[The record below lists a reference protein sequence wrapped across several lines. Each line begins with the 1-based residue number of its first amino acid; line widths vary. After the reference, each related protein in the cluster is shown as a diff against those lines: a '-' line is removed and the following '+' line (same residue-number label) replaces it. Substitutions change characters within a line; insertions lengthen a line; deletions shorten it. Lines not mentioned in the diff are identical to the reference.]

1 MGVELKPLGVV
12 CNIQCHYCYENPLR
26 DAGNK
31 AAAYDIEAMKAAV
44 LREGGPFSLF
54 GGEALLMPKVD
65 LEALWSWGLEK
76 FGSNGVQTNGTL
88 IDEAHIALFK
98 TYKVDVGISVDGPA
112 ELNDARWSAN
122 LAKTREATAR
132 TQAAIEALCREGL
145 PPGLIVTLHRG
156 NASAEKLPAL
166 CEWFRHLDRIGV
178 RHARLHVLEVD
189 SPTVREMYALSADAS
204 IEALLRLHGLEQA
217 ELTSLR
223 FDVFKDMRAMLLG
236 RDEKTTC
243 VWNAC
248 DALAT
253 QAVRGIEG
261 NGQATNCSR
270 TNKEGI
276 DFVKADA
283 SGFERYLALYHTP
296 QQHGGCK
303 DCRFFL
309 MCKGQCPGTAID
321 GDWRNRSESC
331 EVWKGLYEHIEQE
344 LLHSGEVPLSCRPQ
358 QLRAVEEIFIR
369 RWENGRNSS
378 IAGVLAGLAENAWPA
393 SAAAANSPR
402 PYVMPDFK
410 RVAWINDRARAV
422 WEPRLRRIATAWTE
436 AEWLSVP
443 AGLRDCAIV
452 TLAPGLF
459 VERAR
464 AWAALGLSAL
474 PLSIHGRGP
483 IATDTASRIAEP
495 QKIDHFRVAVA
506 APENL
511 AALAQALDRHD
522 DATLSGLLGVPTCC
536 SAHRRRHWTAHLAMD
551 PTWSIAA
558 GSPPRDHGD
567 RCRVVDGPWQTN
579 ILWRWLAICAMPHLP
594 CSLDCEASRMIAD
607 RLIALGREAGYD
619 EEMSWMRAVLSWP
632 VEWTALHGIAIVSTP
647 ILKIAART
655 DASEQKFT
663 VRRHGEAYPA
673 EGATGL
679 CFPYRRQAT
688 FRSTAAKAFKIGMQH
703 ALSATG
709 A

>member
-1 MGVELKPLGVV
+1 
-12 CNIQCHYCYENPLR
+12 LR

-54 GGEALLMPKVD
+54 GGEALLMPKAD

-98 TYKVDVGISVDGPA
+98 AYKVDVGISVDGPA

-132 TQAAIEALCREGL
+132 SQAAIETLCREGI

-189 SPTVREMYALSADAS
+189 SPMVRQTYALSAEAS
-204 IEALLRLHGLEQA
+204 IAALLRLHGLEQA

-331 EVWKGLYEHIEQE
+331 EVWKGLYEHLEQE
-344 LLHSGEVPLSCRPQ
+344 LLRAGQVPLSCRPQ

-393 SAAAANSPR
+393 SATGANAAGPS
-402 PYVMPDFK
+402 VMPDFK

-436 AEWLSVP
+436 VEWLSVA
-443 AGLRDCAIV
+443 AGLRDCAVV
-452 TLAPGLF
+452 TLSPGLF

-464 AWAALGLSAL
+464 AWAAMGLSAL
-474 PLSIHGRGP
+474 PLSIHGRSP
-483 IATDTASRIAEP
+483 IANDTASRGAEP
-495 QKIDHFRVAVA
+495 QKI
-506 APENL
+506 E
-511 AALAQALDRHD
+511 
-522 DATLSGLLGVPTCC
+522 GK
-536 SAHRRRHWTAHLAMD
+536 
-551 PTWSIAA
+551 
-558 GSPPRDHGD
+558 
-567 RCRVVDGPWQTN
+567 
-579 ILWRWLAICAMPHLP
+579 
-594 CSLDCEASRMIAD
+594 
-607 RLIALGREAGYD
+607 
-619 EEMSWMRAVLSWP
+619 
-632 VEWTALHGIAIVSTP
+632 
-647 ILKIAART
+647 KII
-655 DASEQKFT
+655 
-663 VRRHGEAYPA
+663 YI
-673 EGATGL
+673 
-679 CFPYRRQAT
+679 
-688 FRSTAAKAFKIGMQH
+688 RSTGRFQIDGGEWI
-703 ALSATG
+703 SG
-709 A
+709 E